1 MKNIKEVLE
10 SKEFKVKVV
19 CAILNEQVYK
29 VKVCLFNKLAE
40 MSKIYNEKINNAWRS
55 QIMQN
60 LKVKIFT
67 DNIDTILQIN
77 CSCNHEIVGAINFT
91 CDFRFKRDK
100 ENNIFLNNEYV
111 GYIKDNTFVF
121 TYEKRKEN
129 KNTDLQKVRK
139 QILEI
144 MDKNQCKF
152 VTDRFNRLY
161 IKDKNGNIK
170 EFYD

>member
-10 SKEFKVKVV
+10 SKEFKAKVV
-19 CAILNEQVYK
+19 CAILNEEVAD
-29 VKVCLFNKLAE
+29 VKAYLFNELAE
-40 MSKIYNEKINNAWRS
+40 MSEIYNEKINNDWCYELTH
-55 QIMQN
+55 N

-91 CDFRFKRDK
+91 YNIRFKQDK
-100 ENNIFLNNEYV
+100 ENNIFLNDKYV
-111 GYIKDNTFVF
+111 GYIKDNTF

-129 KNTDLQKVRK
+129 KNTDLQKVRE

-144 MDKNQCKF
+144 MYTNNCKF
-152 VTDRFNRLY
+152 ITDRFNRLY

>member
-1 MKNIKEVLE
+1 MNIKEVLE
-10 SKEFKVKVV
+10 SKEFKAEVV

-29 VKVCLFNKLAE
+29 VKVCLFDKLAE

-67 DNIDTILQIN
+67 DNIDTILQII
-77 CSCNHEIVGAINFT
+77 CSCNHEIVGAFNFT
-91 CDFRFKRDK
+91 CNFRFKRDK

-129 KNTDLQKVRK
+129 KNNTDLQKVRK